1 MKHPWVWLL
10 IAGLMEVVWA
20 VGLKYTEGFSKWI
33 PSLVVLIALAGSMY
47 LLAKVATVLPIG
59 TAYGVWVGIGAAGS
73 AVFGILLFQEPI
85 SFGRVF
91 FLLLLIVSVAGLR
104 MTADTL

>member
-1 MKHPWVWLL
+1 LEAVVASSLKFSKEGIGVNMKHPWVWLL

-47 LLAKVATVLPIG
+47 LL
-59 TAYGVWVGIGAAGS
+59 
-73 AVFGILLFQEPI
+73 
-85 SFGRVF
+85 
-91 FLLLLIVSVAGLR
+91 
-104 MTADTL
+104 